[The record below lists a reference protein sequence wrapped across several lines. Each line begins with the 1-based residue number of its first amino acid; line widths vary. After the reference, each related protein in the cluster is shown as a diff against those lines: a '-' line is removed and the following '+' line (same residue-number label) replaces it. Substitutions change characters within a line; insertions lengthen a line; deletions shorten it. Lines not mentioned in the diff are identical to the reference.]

1 MNAFATAAIYFG
13 AFVAVGLIV
22 KVAAGR
28 WLNMRDIDLSEVRRQ
43 LGPNQRKSSR
53 FLLGIWRKEDPE

>member
-1 MNAFATAAIYFG
+1 MNALATAAIYFG
-13 AFVAVGLIV
+13 AFIGVGLII
-22 KVAAGR
+22 KVAASR

-43 LGPNQRKSSR
+43 LGPNQRKSNR

>member
-1 MNAFATAAIYFG
+1 MNALATAAIYFG
-13 AFVAVGLIV
+13 AFIGVGLII
-22 KVAAGR
+22 KVAASR

-43 LGPNQRKSSR
+43 LGANQRKSSR

>member
-1 MNAFATAAIYFG
+1 MNALATAAIYFG
-13 AFVAVGLIV
+13 AFIGVGLII

>member
-13 AFVAVGLIV
+13 AFIGVGLII
-22 KVAAGR
+22 KVAASR